1 MLCHVNCCRL
11 VEEGH
16 PEMEAAHVA
25 MLHNGELLP
34 DDLALTI
41 QNHAAI
47 SGLQRPEPT
56 IHHR

>member
-1 MLCHVNCCRL
+1 
-11 VEEGH
+11 
-16 PEMEAAHVA
+16 MEAAHVA

-47 SGLQRPEPT
+47 SGLQRPELT